1 MNLDP
6 AIDMI
11 RAFEGFRAKPY
22 LCPAGKATIG
32 YGSTWRL
39 DGSPVELTDPPMSV
53 AQAATLLKREV
64 YGAALPGVLRLC
76 PLTISQPGVLNALV
90 DFTFNLGVGQLQTS
104 TLRRK
109 INAQDWQGA
118 REQLARWVRGGGRV
132 LPGLVRR
139 RAAEAALL
147 PP

>member
-22 LCPAGKATIG
+22 LCPAGKATVG

-39 DGSPVELTDPPMSV
+39 DGGPVELTDPPMSE
-53 AQAATLLKREV
+53 AQAVALLEREV

>member
-39 DGSPVELTDPPMSV
+39 DGSPVELTDPPMSE
-53 AQAATLLKREV
+53 AQAVSLLEREV
-64 YGAALPGVLRLC
+64 YGTALPGVLRLC

-109 INAQDWQGA
+109 VNAQDWQGA

>member
-1 MNLDP
+1 MDLAP
-6 AIDMI
+6 AISMI
-11 RAFEGFRAKPY
+11 KAFEGFRPKPY

-39 DGSPVELTDPPMSV
+39 DGSPVELTDPPMSE
-53 AQAATLLKREV
+53 AQAVSLLEREV
-64 YGAALPGVLRLC
+64 YGTALPGVLRLC

-90 DFTFNLGVGQLQTS
+90 DFSFNLGVGRLQTS

-109 INAQDWQGA
+109 VNDLDWSGA
-118 REQLARWVRGGGRV
+118 REQLSRWVRGGGKV

-139 RAAEAALL
+139 RAAEASLL

>member
-1 MNLDP
+1 MNLAP

-32 YGSTWRL
+32 YGSTWRM
-39 DGSPVELTDPPMSV
+39 DGSPVELTDPPMTD
-53 AQAATLLKREV
+53 AQAVSLLEREV
-64 YGAALPGVLRLC
+64 YGTALPGVLRLC

-139 RAAEAALL
+139 RAAEAAFL

>member
-39 DGSPVELTDPPMSV
+39 DGSPVELTDPPMSE

-132 LPGLVRR
+132 
-139 RAAEAALL
+139 
-147 PP
+147 

>member
-39 DGSPVELTDPPMSV
+39 DGSPVELTDPPMSE

>member
-1 MNLDP
+1 MNLAP

-11 RAFEGFRAKPY
+11 RAFEGFEAKPY

-39 DGSPVELTDPPMSV
+39 DGSPVELTDPPMSE
-53 AQAATLLKREV
+53 AQAVSLLEREV
-64 YGAALPGVLRLC
+64 YGTALPGVLRLC

-109 INAQDWQGA
+109 VNAQDWQGA

-147 PP
+147 PS

>member
-39 DGSPVELTDPPMSV
+39 DGSPVELTDPPMSE
-53 AQAATLLKREV
+53 AQAVSLLEREV
-64 YGAALPGVLRLC
+64 YGTALPGVLRLC

-118 REQLARWVRGGGRV
+118 REQLARWIRGGGRV

>member
-1 MNLDP
+1 MNLAP

-11 RAFEGFRAKPY
+11 RAFEGFEAKPY

-39 DGSPVELTDPPMSV
+39 DGSPVELTDPPMSE
-53 AQAATLLKREV
+53 AQAVSLLEREV
-64 YGAALPGVLRLC
+64 YGTALPGVLRLC

-109 INAQDWQGA
+109 VNAQDWQGA